1 MNKVD
6 YQVAIDL
13 LRKRAGEELAQGY
26 RAHYNALTYAA
37 NVLENAQ
44 AFEREVGHES

>member
-1 MNKVD
+1 MGKVD

-26 RAHYNALTYAA
+26 KAHYNALTYAA
-37 NVLENAQ
+37 NVLENEL
-44 AFEREVGHES
+44 AFGREANHES

>member
-1 MNKVD
+1 MDKVD

-26 RAHYNALTYAA
+26 RAHYNALIYAA
-37 NVLENAQ
+37 NELENAQ
-44 AFEREVGHES
+44 TFGQEVSHES